1 MKDNSKRLLQV
12 IVICSTLILILLAVL
27 IIGIMKNRVT
37 SSTNNEQNVENIGGN
52 DLNNATANI
61 SDENTSDDNNTN
73 EENYIELEPT
83 IYDNLNSVKDV
94 CDYLGCTYINTK
106 KSTEKNFKL
115 DVYINF
121 KYPAVSFVG
130 RMVSSYKS
138 FYEDVII
145 NIADKMDDNFRIID
159 ESNSIIVKVKMS
171 KNAVTGT
178 TNATYLINNNPKFFD
193 DEVSKLSLKNI
204 LDEQNKY
211 SNIVVKS
218 EMLQSLI
225 KNNWNAQISIQNMKE
240 QSGKYYVYNGY
251 KVRML
256 GNSVYN
262 IVFDKDYKGEI
273 FDGIT
278 TGMDQEKI
286 YNALGNSFYFGTDIG
301 TPLGYKTRDYYAFFI
316 DGKISIYKR
325 EAFNQNKNEQF
336 NALTTQYNQDGNYKG
351 LIESV
356 TKIYTDYIVKESTN
370 DKIDIQFPLE
380 GFEIRFGYKENNGI
394 LIFDNFEGK
403 AIENK
408 TLSDIQKENKIP
420 ENIHIVYDNLMFED
434 SLNSME

>member
-225 KNNWNAQISIQNMKE
+225 KNNWNAQISVQN
-240 QSGKYYVYNGY
+240 
-251 KVRML
+251 
-256 GNSVYN
+256 
-262 IVFDKDYKGEI
+262 IWI
-273 FDGIT
+273 
-278 TGMDQEKI
+278 
-286 YNALGNSFYFGTDIG
+286 
-301 TPLGYKTRDYYAFFI
+301 
-316 DGKISIYKR
+316 
-325 EAFNQNKNEQF
+325 
-336 NALTTQYNQDGNYKG
+336 
-351 LIESV
+351 
-356 TKIYTDYIVKESTN
+356 
-370 DKIDIQFPLE
+370 
-380 GFEIRFGYKENNGI
+380 
-394 LIFDNFEGK
+394 
-403 AIENK
+403 
-408 TLSDIQKENKIP
+408 
-420 ENIHIVYDNLMFED
+420 
-434 SLNSME
+434 